1 MIFEQAFMAMPE
13 FLTGTPFS
21 AYQFEAT
28 IANAF
33 TLAMLQELNSRN
45 VQNPISLLRSEV
57 SYPGTGKHADIHIG
71 LGPLEIFNEKFAS
84 YGYYEDN
91 WLEAKFCRLSTAG
104 TPVVPPLTSTHLLL
118 KDLLRLC
125 MMVPDA
131 PPGDASSSGRY
142 LLHAYQNNP
151 SQYLVH
157 KRNSGGSRTERVWLS
172 PLLEAGDQ
180 HLVIRDLGK
189 ERTKSFD
196 VNVGKKAALYEVEAH
211 ITNLV
216 HKPRTASPNVYYIVL
231 TRIND
236 FSVMKGNLLYGR
248 SNGQTTGNLK
258 FFQNLATAADRRLA

>member
-1 MIFEQAFMAMPE
+1 MAMPE

-57 SYPGTGKHADIHIG
+57 SYPRNGEACRHSYWARA
-71 LGPLEIFNEKFAS
+71 LEIFNEKFAS